1 MNRPAAI
8 ITGASTGIG
17 KALSIK
23 LSDRYFIYLISRDI
37 VKLQDVVDEI
47 SAKGNKCQPI
57 VADVSKQ
64 KSILTVYDQID
75 NKENIELLI
84 NNAGIAVFGNISN
97 LSFDDWDK
105 QLNTNLRGC
114 FLMTKMIIDDLKSK
128 KNGTIVFINSVAG
141 LHPYKNSTAYV
152 ASKYGLRGFS
162 SSLREELREYN
173 IKVISVYPG
182 AVDTPLWDSMSM
194 DDLRSEMM
202 SVDDVSEVIINSIIS
217 PSNCV
222 VEDITI
228 RRVAG
233 DF

>member
-1 MNRPAAI
+1 M
-8 ITGASTGIG
+8 
-17 KALSIK
+17 
-23 LSDRYFIYLISRDI
+23 ISRDI
-37 VKLQDVVDEI
+37 AKLQEVVDEI

-84 NNAGIAVFGNISN
+84 NNAGIAVFGNISD
-97 LSFDDWDK
+97 LSFNDWDK

-152 ASKYGLRGFS
+152 ASKHGLRGFS

-173 IKVISVYPG
+173 IKIISVYPG
-182 AVDTPLWDSMSM
+182 AIDTPLWDSMPM
-194 DDLRSEMM
+194 DNLRSEMM
-202 SVDDVSEVIINSIIS
+202 SVNDVSEVIINLIDS
-217 PSNCV
+217 PNNCV

-228 RRVAG
+228 RRVSG